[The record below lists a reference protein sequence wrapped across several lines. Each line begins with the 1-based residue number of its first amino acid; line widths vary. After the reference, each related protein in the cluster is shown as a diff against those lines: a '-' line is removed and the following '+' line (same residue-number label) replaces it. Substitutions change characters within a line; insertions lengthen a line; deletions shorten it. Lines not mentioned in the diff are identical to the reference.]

1 MDEIKNFLN
10 VLNMAL
16 DMLYHNDQ
24 YLIYHGEDYHVSERS
39 ITHKLGAYLAMHL
52 EDYDVDCEYN
62 RAGDT
67 RKEIKL
73 GKGII
78 PDIIIHKR
86 GTDMNNFVAIEVK
99 PWWNANFEA
108 DIKKL
113 KKLTKLNNRD
123 SNVKYKY
130 GISLAIYKTREDVD
144 VKRRVFNNGK
154 NIMIL

>member
-1 MDEIKNFLN
+1 MDEINNFLN

-24 YLIYHGEDYHVSERS
+24 YLIHHGEDYHVSERS
-39 ITHKLGAYLAMHL
+39 ITHKLGAYLAMHIG
-52 EDYDVDCEYN
+52 DYDVDCEYN
-62 RAGDT
+62 RAGDI

-86 GTDMNNFVAIEVK
+86 GTDRNNFVAIEVK
-99 PWWNANFEA
+99 PWWNANIKA

-130 GISLAIYKTREDVD
+130 GISLTIYKTREDV
-144 VKRRVFNNGK
+144 KREVFNNGK
-154 NIMIL
+154 NIKIL